1 MSEELKKIISEK
13 KKIIKEI
20 GSLFA
25 IFERTRDSEERKIIS
40 SQINLLKNSLKKR
53 NNDISGALRKVS
65 LVKPLGN
72 FATTQGTPQAYPEKF
87 PAEMFT
93 RGKDDFLRIQD
104 KQQHKGLL
112 TTQAKNKK
120 IESNEKEMVKG
131 SKKGKSKSKISM
143 FPSLSSGKIKIPEL
157 EKETLK
163 RLGKKEEKIIK
174 EKVKKPS
181 KYVKASNRIFINLSK
196 PLSKKKIFDILKTS
210 LIKSNMQFIPS
221 NYISIILFTTL
232 LSVIFSIFVF
242 GFFLFFNF
250 GPALPIITRV
260 TEDIGTRF
268 MKIFWILFVIP
279 LATISFMYFY
289 PSIERK
295 SIENKINRELPFA
308 TIHMS
313 AISGS
318 MVEPS
323 KIFSIVNSTGEYP
336 NISKEFTKLINE
348 IHVYG
353 YNLVSALRNLA
364 FNCPS
369 SKLAELFN
377 GLASTISSGGDLQD
391 FFEKRAQSLLFEYKI
406 ENEKHTKTA
415 ETFMDIYISIV
426 IAAPMIFM
434 LVLMMMKISGLG
446 ISMSTSMISLI
457 MVSGVAMINIVFL
470 TFLHLKQPGE

>member
-1 MSEELKKIISEK
+1 MSEELKKIILEK
-13 KKIIKEI
+13 KKILKEI
-20 GSLFA
+20 SYLFA
-25 IFERTRDSEERKIIS
+25 ILERTRDSEEKKMIS
-40 SQINLLKNSLKKR
+40 AQINLLKDFLKKR
-53 NNDISGALRKVS
+53 NKDIPGALRKIS
-65 LVKPLGN
+65 LVKPLT
-72 FATTQGTPQAYPEKF
+72 AK
-87 PAEMFT
+87 AENKET
-93 RGKDDFLRIQD
+93 GQNEIE
-104 KQQHKGLL
+104 
-112 TTQAKNKK
+112 AKPLKT
-120 IESNEKEMVKG
+120 
-131 SKKGKSKSKISM
+131 SKA
-143 FPSLSSGKIKIPEL
+143 GKIKFPKNFLEL

-163 RLGKKEEKIIK
+163 RIGEKEEKIIK
-174 EKVKKPS
+174 EKEKKPS
-181 KYVKASNRIFINLSK
+181 NYVKTANRIFINFSK
-196 PLSKKKIFDILKTS
+196 PLSKKKIFDMLKTS
-210 LIKSNMQFIPS
+210 LIKANMQFIPS
-221 NYISIILFTTL
+221 NYISIIFFTTL

-250 GPALPIITRV
+250 GPELPIITRA
-260 TEDIGTRF
+260 TEDIGVRF
-268 MKIFWILFVIP
+268 LKIFWILFVIP
-279 LATISFMYFY
+279 FGTVSFMYFY

-295 SIENKINRELPFA
+295 SIENKINHELPFA

-318 MVEPS
+318 MVDPS

-353 YNLVSALRNLA
+353 YNLVSALNNLA

-377 GLASTISSGGDLQD
+377 GLASTIRSGGNIQD

-446 ISMSTSMISLI
+446 ISLSTSMISLL
-457 MVSGVAMINIVFL
+457 MVLGVTIINIVFL
-470 TFLHLKQPGE
+470 TFLYLKQPSE